1 MGWREL
7 VTPAPTPLPSD
18 IAHVLHETTGVS
30 QHLDNL
36 GASIGRAILHVHV
49 NAGIPVAAMH
59 GPHLA
64 PVAAAGVL
72 AACTL
77 PGCVWCWKRRQYLRQ
92 SLRGTVSVK
101 VWRERRRWHHQTKG
115 ENISGH
121 PMPKVCAGNPTRS
134 GVTLRLRL
142 KDGMNLELLEKARP
156 ALGAALSCMDL
167 TLERVIENQG
177 QALMHVGR
185 RDSLAEAQPWPWL
198 DRETTNFLG
207 PIPAGYDR
215 NGKPVTIDL
224 REHCALVGGTTGA
237 GKSWWVHT
245 VVAAAML
252 DLRVRVHILDGK
264 WGTGFAVWEGAAD
277 SFASNDKD
285 EMERAYQ
292 IVCRLE
298 KRINR
303 IYEAQRAA
311 GKRTIDWATAE
322 SVDLLVLD
330 EFTAFYGYKDI
341 AKRLAN
347 LIARGRAAGLMMIF
361 TTQRPSSKI
370 VDTDFRELFHYRVA
384 FWSDRNGSKM
394 ILGDGVEADSSEFS
408 GMNPGEMYLLTQA
421 RATVRCRGYSLT
433 DSDLATLAARATT
446 LRSNHAAATGSEP
459 NDEPS
464 NDPASDPQTPGSAPF
479 DNVALFPSN
488 GRQSDLPGEAPSLP
502 QETRK
507 PLEGY
512 QRQAL
517 ALVNNLGPQVTVRD
531 LAPHLPSPDGTV
543 GVSERSAQRRIDW
556 LEARGLVFS
565 ARRAHRPGE
574 ARGAADPKLWSLTP
588 AGYDELSDA
597 TQPVPTQGGA
607 Q

>member
-1 MGWREL
+1 MSS
-7 VTPAPTPLPSD
+7 PTPQPSGAAD
-18 IAHVLHETTGVS
+18 WLSATHPVNRWLDDLGARIGQDLAHAHVSTQVPVSDLH
-30 QHLDNL
+30 
-36 GASIGRAILHVHV
+36 APA
-49 NAGIPVAAMH
+49 
-59 GPHLA
+59 LA
-64 PVAAAGVL
+64 PVGAGGLL
-72 AACTL
+72 ALCTI
-77 PGCVWCWKRRQYLRQ
+77 PACVWCMRRRHHLR
-92 SLRGTVSVK
+92 LCAAGLVSPR
-101 VWRERRRWHHQTKG
+101 VWRERWLWHSHVGKVKNLRG
-115 ENISGH
+115 NRPG
-121 PMPKVCAGNPTRS
+121 PKSIGAMPTRA
-134 GVTLRLRL
+134 GVTHLLRL
-142 KDGMNLELLEKARP
+142 KNGMNLKMLAELTP
-156 ALGAALSCMDL
+156 DIAADLSCMDL
-167 TLERVIENQG
+167 TFERVIENQG
-177 QALMHVGR
+177 QALVHVGR

-198 DRETTNFLG
+198 DREATSFLG

-215 NGKPVTIDL
+215 NGQPVTIDL

-252 DLRVRVHILDGK
+252 DRRVRVHILDGK
-264 WGTGFAVWEGAAD
+264 WGTGFQVWEGAAD

-285 EMERAYQ
+285 EMERAYE

-303 IYEAQRAA
+303 IYEMQRAA

-408 GMNPGEMYLLTQA
+408 GMNPGEMHLLTQG
-421 RATVRCRGYSLT
+421 RATIRCRGYSLT
-433 DSDLATLAARATT
+433 DADLATLAARARA
-446 LRSNHAAATGSEP
+446 LRQDRSGDTSLANGQEP
-459 NDEPS
+459 ND
-464 NDPASDPQTPGSAPF
+464 PADGSGDGSPLRFATS
-479 DNVALFPSN
+479 LSN
-488 GRQSDLPGEAPSLP
+488 GSTGGHSDLPGEAASLP

-507 PLEGY
+507 PLDRY
-512 QRQAL
+512 QRATLAAL
-517 ALVNNLGPQVTVRD
+517 SEHGQPVTVRD
-531 LAPHLPSPDGTV
+531 LADALGDPDYEVRRRLNRLQGRGFVV
-543 GVSERSAQRRIDW
+543 G
-556 LEARGLVFS
+556 
-565 ARRAHRPGE
+565 ARRAHPPGE
-574 ARGAADPKLWSLTP
+574 GEGAREPKLWSVTE
-588 AGYDELSDA
+588 AGAAELSNEPGRA
-597 TQPVPTQGGA
+597 REEA